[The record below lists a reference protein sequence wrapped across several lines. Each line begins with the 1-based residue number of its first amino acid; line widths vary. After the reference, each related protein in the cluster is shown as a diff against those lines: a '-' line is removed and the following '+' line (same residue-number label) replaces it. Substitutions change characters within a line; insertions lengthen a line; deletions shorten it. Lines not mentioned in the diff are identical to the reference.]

1 MYFIF
6 QRSLC
11 AHIHICVKIQVS
23 QEKASYFLPSCT
35 ISLSTAF
42 GSEREL
48 RPASFIFARH
58 PTSTVTKKSLL
69 SRCRFFSPA
78 TPFEEF
84 GDQLPPLAILAGPF
98 SKDLIRFL
106 ITAQC
111 ATGIL
116 VQSQTPS
123 PLPPNSPLYPV
134 SYHPPP
140 LQFHNLT
147 LNGVRGAGAGAGV
160 VEENFKAPSAVKK
173 KPIPPRS
180 TFFFF
185 FFKARVA
192 FSSSV
197 PAPTP
202 GTRSG
207 SSRCCRTPRSGPGS
221 RGRRVTRSF
230 AGGPCQPRGPLLLL
244 HQPGADPDAPQK
256 EKLKRGFY
264 FKQGGRNEGT
274 HRVSRQI

>member
-1 MYFIF
+1 MHNQFI
-6 QRSLC
+6 
-11 AHIHICVKIQVS
+11 HCVRFRGRAASRILHFR
-23 QEKASYFLPSCT
+23 KAPN
-35 ISLSTAF
+35 
-42 GSEREL
+42 
-48 RPASFIFARH
+48 RH
-58 PTSTVTKKSLL
+58 RHQKSLL
-69 SRCRFFSPA
+69 SRCRFLSPA
-78 TPFEEF
+78 TPFEQF

-116 VQSQTPS
+116 VQSQPPGQPPS

-147 LNGVRGAGAGAGV
+147 LNGVRGAGAGV

-173 KPIPPRS
+173 KPIPPPA
-180 TFFFF
+180 FFFF
-185 FFKARVA
+185 LKARVA
-192 FSSSV
+192 FASSV

-221 RGRRVTRSF
+221 RERRVTRSF
-230 AGGPCQPRGPLLLL
+230 AGGPCQPQGPLLL
-244 HQPGADPDAPQK
+244 HQPGADPDAPQR

-274 HRVSRQI
+274 HGVSRQI